1 MAASNLAMILPVDL
15 LKHIVDGFHEGD
27 LVVLAWNWTDP
38 LAQFRPLSSHNPSA
52 HSDGFFF
59 FFFFLLL
66 TPSQHYLLYPRV
78 VSTSSTCERLSL
90 RCIINRGRFVEPFA
104 VRLVSTSRRPNYRRD
119 RLSFCL
125 ARSFS
130 RFPCLPLHAALA
142 MHDDATISLPRH
154 FSILC
159 CSSLDGH
166 SFSTQ
171 KVFSM
176 PASALDLALYV
187 LFFFFFLFFYC
198 MVFWCFLCPAFFSAC
213 YYCFSSTK

>member
-1 MAASNLAMILPVDL
+1 M
-15 LKHIVDGFHEGD
+15 
-27 LVVLAWNWTDP
+27 
-38 LAQFRPLSSHNPSA
+38 
-52 HSDGFFF
+52 
-59 FFFFLLL
+59 
-66 TPSQHYLLYPRV
+66 

-130 RFPCLPLHAALA
+130 RFLCLPLRAALV

-159 CSSLDGH
+159 YSFLDGP

-187 LFFFFFLFFYC
+187 LFFFLFFYC
-198 MVFWCFLCPAFFSAC
+198 MVFWRFLFPAFFSLLVITL
-213 YYCFSSTK
+213 SVPQNGLPLRLDVDRGREDVRMRR